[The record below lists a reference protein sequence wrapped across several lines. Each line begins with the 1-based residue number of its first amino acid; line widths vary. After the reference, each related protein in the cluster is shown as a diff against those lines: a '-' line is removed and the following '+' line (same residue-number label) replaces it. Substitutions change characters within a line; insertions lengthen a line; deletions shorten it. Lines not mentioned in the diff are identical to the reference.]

1 MMTPEQVAEM
11 GWDTKLPLSLDDS
24 INALE
29 TAVKSQVLDDLGVDF
44 LNMYIQFK
52 RLEAKQASE
61 KTEEERLKVLSKIF

>member
-1 MMTPEQVAEM
+1 MTPEQVAEM
-11 GWDTKLPLSLDDS
+11 GWDTKLPLSLDES
-24 INALE
+24 LNALE
-29 TAVKSQVLDDLGVDF
+29 TAIKSRVLDGLGVDF